1 MKTVIRNSYTP
12 QLGDYCNKIVV
23 DKETNTIYFFDTD
36 GVFTEVDNTRVDVDA
51 IIAEAVAEAGAY
63 TDEIAET
70 KVDKEEGKGLSSND
84 FTDAEKEKL
93 EGVEAG
99 AQENVIEIV
108 KRNGSALTVTDKTV
122 DILVPT
128 KTSDLTND
136 SGFVINTVDD
146 LVNYYTKTQT
156 DDAIALETTARE
168 GADQNLQEQID
179 AIAAGSDVVDIVG
192 TYAELQA
199 YDTSKL
205 HNNDIIK
212 VLSDETR
219 SGATTYYRWSTT
231 AEDFSYIG
239 SQGPFYTKSES
250 DSTFVPQTRTVNG
263 KALSSDI
270 TLDATD
276 VGALPNS
283 TVIPTVNDATLTI
296 QKNGTTVTTFTA
308 NSATNTTANI
318 TVPTKT
324 SDLTNDGA
332 DGTDTYVEAG
342 DLAAVATSG
351 AYSDLTGKPSIP
363 TKTSDLT
370 NDSDFVSDANYV
382 HTDNNFTT
390 TLKNKLDGIAAGA
403 EVNVQS
409 DWTQADNTADDYI
422 KNKPSIP
429 TKTSDLTNDSG
440 FITSAALPTKLSDLT
455 NDTGFITKSVSDL
468 TNYYDQTTINNM
480 FNALSVPTKTSDLVN
495 DSGFV
500 TDTDYASASTGGVVK
515 VGSGLS
521 IDANGV
527 LSSTGLTSVDWT
539 DVTNKPTNV
548 SYWTNDAG
556 YITSAAVP
564 TKTSDLTNDSGFIT
578 SASLPT
584 KTSDLTN
591 DSGYITSSVND
602 LANYYTKSDTYTQ
615 SEVNSLLSAITIPT
629 KTSDLTNDGS
639 DGTSTYVE
647 ASDLAT
653 VATSGS
659 YNDLTN
665 KPAAFELVEMS
676 YGESNAWAKF
686 IDAYQGHKIVYCRAS
701 SNSNPATGSQN
712 RKAFMAYVNDATNP
726 TEVEFQYVRSVS
738 TKTSSQ
744 PVDQVFVYKL
754 TSASGGTW
762 TVQTRDMGPKLAQGT
777 NTTVSYSN
785 GTYTI
790 SATQPTVPTKTSDL
804 TNDSGF
810 LTSTD
815 YATASTGGVIKVGSG
830 LEITNGVLSATGGG
844 TADAVEWTN
853 VLNRPSAVSYW
864 TNDAGYITSAAIP
877 SNVSAFSNDAGY
889 LTSIPTASA
898 STLGGIKVGSNLS
911 IDANGVLSATQP
923 TVGDATLTIQKNGT
937 SAGTFTANATSNKT
951 INITV
956 PTTAADV
963 SALPASTK
971 YGAGIAVTVDTT
983 NYKVTTTLRDQD
995 GNTLG
1000 TAQVIDLPLESV
1012 VVNGSYDSTNK
1023 KIVLTLQNGNT
1034 IDIPVADLVAGLQSE
1049 ITSTN
1054 KLASDLVDD
1063 TNQTNKF
1070 MTSAEKTK
1078 LSGIAA
1084 GAEVNVQSDWN
1095 QTTNTAD
1102 DYIKNKPTLATVAT
1116 SGSYN
1121 DLSNKPTIPTVN
1133 NATLT
1138 IQKNGTNVQTFT
1150 ANQSTNATAN
1160 ITVPTAVSDLSD
1172 ANDYATKLYVQ
1183 SRGENLVTNGSGLL
1197 QNNYNFSSFTFDP
1210 LVANGTPGSFR
1221 LDTLNAIVKNDELI
1235 PVDITQDYKFS
1246 FDIRTTNSSARF
1258 YDTIFSYD
1266 IDGNQIMYYNVN
1278 WLSGTTTT
1286 LSQKLSPGDTVVHLT
1301 SLSGWNTTTTYSYQK
1316 GFIFWNYVNSLG
1328 YAWGTETYSRNMYRN
1343 LYTDNSAVNKTAN
1356 TITLD
1361 SAWAGPEIPAGTSVS
1376 QCTDG
1381 SNYIYV
1387 GTTNYTV
1394 TADTWVHRDS
1404 ILTKNLYRAGTAF
1417 VGIGW
1422 LANRNI
1428 TGTISTWFNNVQ
1440 FAMYAAP
1447 VTVDSALSSTSTNPV
1462 QNKVISTALSSKA
1475 NTADLATVATSGS
1488 YNDLSNKPTIP
1499 TVNNATL
1506 TIQKNGTTVK
1516 TFTAN
1521 ASSNVTANITVPTKT
1536 SDLTNDSGFLDSVA
1550 WGDVT
1555 GKPTFATVATSGSYN
1570 DLSNKPTIPTV
1581 NNGTLTIQKNG
1592 TNVQTFT
1599 ANQSGNAT
1607 ANITVPTAVSEL
1619 NNDSGYQTAAQVQ
1632 TAVDGKQDS
1641 LTAGGH
1647 IDITNDVIS
1656 ATDYVHSENPVSTSA
1671 VTPIVTGSMITNG
1684 TITADKLAT
1693 GATIQLTLSTTDIG
1707 EGAALAAN
1715 TLYGVYQ

>member
-12 QLGDYCNKIVV
+12 KIGDYCNKIVV
-23 DKETNTIYFFDTD
+23 DKETGNIYIFDTD
-36 GVFTEVDNTRVDVDA
+36 GVFTEFGDA
-51 IIAEAVAEAGAY
+51 DIDIEDIIRQAVEQSEEY
-63 TDEIAET
+63 TDEVAET

-93 EGVEAG
+93 ESVESG
-99 AQENVIEIV
+99 AQENVIEVV

-136 SGFVINTVDD
+136 SGFVANTVDN
-146 LVNYYTKTQT
+146 LVNYYTKAQT
-156 DDAIALETTARE
+156 DSAIATETTARE

-192 TYAELQA
+192 TYAELQS

-231 AEDFSYIG
+231 TEDFSYIG

-263 KALSSDI
+263 KPLSSNI

-296 QKNGTTVTTFTA
+296 QKNGATVTTFTA

-318 TVPTKT
+318 AVPTKT

-332 DGTDTYVEAG
+332 DGTDAYVEAG

-351 AYSDLTGKPSIP
+351 AYADLTGKPSIP

-390 TLKNKLDGIAAGA
+390 TLKNKLNGIAAGA

-409 DWTQADNTADDYI
+409 DWAQTDNTADDYI

-495 DSGFV
+495 DSGFI
-500 TDTDYASASTGGVVK
+500 TNTDYASASTGGVVK

-527 LSSTGLTSVDWT
+527 LSSNGLTSVDWA

-556 YITSAAVP
+556 YITSAALP

-578 SASLPT
+578 SAVLPT

-591 DSGYITSSVND
+591 DSGFITSSVNN
-602 LANYYTKSDTYTQ
+602 LTNYYTKGDTYTQ
-615 SEVNSLLSAITIPT
+615 SEVNSLLSALTIPT

-647 ASDLAT
+647 ASDLAA

-659 YNDLTN
+659 YNDLTD
-665 KPAAFELVEMS
+665 KPADFELVEMS

-686 IDAYQGHKIVYCRAS
+686 IDAYRGHKIVYCRAS
-701 SNSNPATGSQN
+701 SNANPASGSQT
-712 RKAFMAYVNDATNP
+712 RKAFMAYVNNAEAP
-726 TEVEFQYVRSVS
+726 TSVEFQYVRSVS
-738 TKTSSQ
+738 SKTASQ
-744 PVDQVFVYKL
+744 PVDQVLVYTL
-754 TSASGGTW
+754 TNANGGTW
-762 TVQTRDMGPKLAQGT
+762 TFTTRNMGPKLAQGT

-815 YATASTGGVIKVGSG
+815 YASTSTGGVVKVGSG

-844 TADAVEWTN
+844 TADAVEWAN
-853 VLNRPSAVSYW
+853 VLNKPTDVSYW

-898 STLGGIKVGSNLS
+898 STLGGVKVGSNLS

-923 TVGDATLTIQKNGT
+923 TVG
-937 SAGTFTANATSNKT
+937 
-951 INITV
+951 
-956 PTTAADV
+956 
-963 SALPASTK
+963 
-971 YGAGIAVTVDTT
+971 
-983 NYKVTTTLRDQD
+983 
-995 GNTLG
+995 
-1000 TAQVIDLPLESV
+1000 
-1012 VVNGSYDSTNK
+1012 
-1023 KIVLTLQNGNT
+1023 
-1034 IDIPVADLVAGLQSE
+1034 
-1049 ITSTN
+1049 
-1054 KLASDLVDD
+1054 
-1063 TNQTNKF
+1063 
-1070 MTSAEKTK
+1070 
-1078 LSGIAA
+1078 
-1084 GAEVNVQSDWN
+1084 
-1095 QTTNTAD
+1095 
-1102 DYIKNKPTLATVAT
+1102 
-1116 SGSYN
+1116 
-1121 DLSNKPTIPTVN
+1121 
-1133 NATLT
+1133 
-1138 IQKNGTNVQTFT
+1138 
-1150 ANQSTNATAN
+1150 
-1160 ITVPTAVSDLSD
+1160 
-1172 ANDYATKLYVQ
+1172 
-1183 SRGENLVTNGSGLL
+1183 
-1197 QNNYNFSSFTFDP
+1197 
-1210 LVANGTPGSFR
+1210 
-1221 LDTLNAIVKNDELI
+1221 
-1235 PVDITQDYKFS
+1235 
-1246 FDIRTTNSSARF
+1246 
-1258 YDTIFSYD
+1258 
-1266 IDGNQIMYYNVN
+1266 
-1278 WLSGTTTT
+1278 
-1286 LSQKLSPGDTVVHLT
+1286 
-1301 SLSGWNTTTTYSYQK
+1301 
-1316 GFIFWNYVNSLG
+1316 
-1328 YAWGTETYSRNMYRN
+1328 
-1343 LYTDNSAVNKTAN
+1343 
-1356 TITLD
+1356 
-1361 SAWAGPEIPAGTSVS
+1361 
-1376 QCTDG
+1376 
-1381 SNYIYV
+1381 
-1387 GTTNYTV
+1387 
-1394 TADTWVHRDS
+1394 
-1404 ILTKNLYRAGTAF
+1404 
-1417 VGIGW
+1417 
-1422 LANRNI
+1422 
-1428 TGTISTWFNNVQ
+1428 
-1440 FAMYAAP
+1440 
-1447 VTVDSALSSTSTNPV
+1447 
-1462 QNKVISTALSSKA
+1462 
-1475 NTADLATVATSGS
+1475 
-1488 YNDLSNKPTIP
+1488 
-1499 TVNNATL
+1499 NATL

-1521 ASSNVTANITVPTKT
+1521 ASTNVTANITVPTKT
-1536 SDLTNDSGFLDSVA
+1536 SELTNDSSFVTSSGTVA
-1550 WGDVT
+1550 KANQLTTPRTIAISGGATGTATSFSGASNISIPITGMYETYLNWGNQNLSGRVSPIDTAMSEEFSANRLAYMDASKITVEYSRDGGSTWTDYGLTAAQKTGLVTTSQPIYTGGTNSNAASNYQVRVNLNPTNPYMATRKLFIYISTGGVSNAQVLVERKSMGGTNYETVTTATISGWSGWNSIPINITFGGSASWSNSDLRLTFSYSGKSTSYPNAQLQISKIRLYGETAWSAPSNLATNGHLYTYDTSQNATFPANVKVT
-1555 GKPTFATVATSGSYN
+1555 GSLQHDNYTY
-1570 DLSNKPTIPTV
+1570 
-1581 NNGTLTIQKNG
+1581 TLPSKNG
-1592 TNVQTFT
+1592 TVAMTSDIP
-1599 ANQSGNAT
+1599 AS
-1607 ANITVPTAVSEL
+1607 ITVDSALSSTSTNPVQNKVINTAL
-1619 NNDSGYQTAAQVQ
+1619 NGKQASLSTAQLNAANSGITSAKVTTYDGYAGQIATKADLSAL
-1632 TAVDGKQDS
+1632 DGKQDA
-1641 LTAGGH
+1641 LTAGSH
-1647 IDITNDVIS
+1647 INITNDTIS
-1656 ATDYVHSENPVSTSA
+1656 ATGYVHSENPVTTTSSTA
-1671 VTPIVTGSMITNG
+1671 TVTGSMIANG

-1693 GATIQLTLSTTDIG
+1693 GATLKLTLSTTDIG